1 MRKFSRAATSRARAE
16 MIHLRTISLPA
27 LPDGEARQYPLSVPA
42 IRSLAFAPIELSAPV
57 TFFVGENG
65 SGKST
70 LLEALACA
78 AGWITVGSTSASG
91 DQTLAAVRGL
101 ARRLKLSWASRRHAG
116 FFMRSEDFF
125 GYVKWLHSTRE
136 EFERDLA
143 AIDEE
148 YRDRSEQARN
158 LARMPILRE
167 LHDMRQR
174 YGDDLDANS
183 HGESYFRL
191 FRSRFV
197 PNGLFLLDEPEAPL
211 SPMRQIGLM
220 AMIKMQ
226 IEQHGAQFI
235 IATHSPILMAF
246 PGAAIYC
253 FDGEG
258 LRPASYH
265 ELEHVTVTRAF
276 LENPQRYLRHL

>member
-1 MRKFSRAATSRARAE
+1 
-16 MIHLRTISLPA
+16 MIHLRTISLPP
-27 LPDGEARQYPLSVPA
+27 LGERDAQQYPFSVPA
-42 IRSLAFAPIELSAPV
+42 IRSLAGGQIELSTPI
-57 TFFVGENG
+57 TFLVGENG

-78 AGWITVGSTSASG
+78 AGSIAVGSEGVGA
-91 DQTLAAVRGL
+91 DRTLAPVRDL
-101 ARRLKLSWASRRHAG
+101 ARQIKLSWSGRRHTG

-125 GYVKWLHSTRE
+125 GYVKWLRHTRE

-148 YRDRSEQARN
+148 YKHSSEQARG

-167 LHDMRQR
+167 LHDMQQR
-174 YGDDLDANS
+174 YGADLDANS

-197 PNGLFLLDEPEAPL
+197 PNGLYLLDEPEAPL

-220 AMIKMQ
+220 AMLKMM
-226 IEQHGAQFI
+226 IEEHNAQFI

-246 PGAAIYC
+246 PEAVIYS
-253 FDGEG
+253 FDAGSVH
-258 LRPASYH
+258 PIAYH
-265 ELEHVTVTRAF
+265 ELEHVQVTKAF